1 MCAFL
6 LFFLVFMNSTYNLNR
21 FTGGVAHSF
30 TGSAE
35 DCDRLL
41 AFDSMF
47 IGNMLFIIFIM
58 HLHVFSPNN

>member
-1 MCAFL
+1 MD
-6 LFFLVFMNSTYNLNR
+6 SIYILNR

-35 DCDRLL
+35 DRDRLL

-47 IGNMLFIIFIM
+47 IGNVLFIFYIM